1 MRPESIA
8 GHQGSLGSGP
18 ELDGLKGPSMKEGG
32 QILDFAVVSLHIGS
46 ECRRRP
52 ARYQK
57 IACESD
63 GRVATARF
71 GYSTLRLRRRV
82 LVGVSPNNLR

>member
-1 MRPESIA
+1 MDRAMHCQRTARFKPQDSMRPESIA

-18 ELDGLKGPSMKEGG
+18 ELDGLQGPSMKEGG

-57 IACESD
+57 IS
-63 GRVATARF
+63 
-71 GYSTLRLRRRV
+71 
-82 LVGVSPNNLR
+82 